1 MILYELVGLTH
12 SCNTLPKF
20 TTDVATPFFASFRF
34 DVFGIL
40 GWKAKMLFKILLFES
55 SSGNNSASSTI
66 LTPLIFTNRRIN
78 FYALLCVP

>member
-20 TTDVATPFFASFRF
+20 TTDVATPFFTSFRF

-40 GWKAKMLFKILLFES
+40 GWKALKFYFLSLLVAITQHHQQF
-55 SSGNNSASSTI
+55 
-66 LTPLIFTNRRIN
+66 
-78 FYALLCVP
+78 